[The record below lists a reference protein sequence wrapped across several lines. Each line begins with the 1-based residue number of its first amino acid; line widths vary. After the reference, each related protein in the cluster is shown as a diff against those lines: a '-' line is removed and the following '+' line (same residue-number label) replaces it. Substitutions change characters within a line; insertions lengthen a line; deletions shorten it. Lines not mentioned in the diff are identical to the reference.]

1 MQFAANLCKQ
11 TKKFVSPFLLGIF
24 LCPRLTRARTWSP
37 CPTRPLRRPC
47 AATRPS
53 GWSQKLFSQGL
64 AMVRWRPRSRA
75 HGDASTPCTPH
86 PTNPHVYIFF
96 FFIVAFEFPQINYKK
111 YGGKPYT
118 YTYGLGLNH
127 FVPDRVTINKLVR
140 HIFSMSFQ
148 FKDKKRVFLRC
159 GGFVFSHL

>member
-1 MQFAANLCKQ
+1 MRVPPALRI
-11 TKKFVSPFLLGIF
+11 PLI
-24 LCPRLTRARTWSP
+24 LT
-37 CPTRPLRRPC
+37 
-47 AATRPS
+47 
-53 GWSQKLFSQGL
+53 
-64 AMVRWRPRSRA
+64 
-75 HGDASTPCTPH
+75 
-86 PTNPHVYIFF
+86 YIYIF